1 MYRSMSERTLH
12 KGCHNYKIFCLIDP
26 FQDYKRVY
34 KPIDVTCIVVQEVEK
49 MLTLRINASTS
60 MLLYFI
66 V

>member
-1 MYRSMSERTLH
+1 MRERNIKAVTIT
-12 KGCHNYKIFCLIDP
+12 KYSVGCLLYPFQNYKQL
-26 FQDYKRVY
+26 Y

-49 MLTLRINASTS
+49 MLTLWIDASSS